1 MWWFFTLIMVSSY
14 TANLAA
20 FLTIESLSSP
30 IDNVVD
36 LANADGAIPYG
47 AKRGGSTFGF
57 FKESENPIYQK
68 MYEYMSR
75 YENDEKL
82 DFTCSFILFS
92 LSKTSHPEHMTGSND
107 EGLERAKAGKYAYM
121 MESSSIEYIIERNC
135 EVTQV
140 GGELDAKGYGI
151 AMKKS
156 LFYHSQLMRIKFF
169 LTLLFILL

>member
-1 MWWFFTLIMVSSY
+1 MVSSY

-30 IDNVVD
+30 ISNVEE

-47 AKRGGSTFGF
+47 AKKGGSTFGF
-57 FKESENPIYQK
+57 FKESDNPIYSK
-68 MYEYMSR
+68 MYEYM
-75 YENDEKL
+75 N
-82 DFTCSFILFS
+82 
-92 LSKTSHPEHMTGSND
+92 SHPEHMTSSND
-107 EGLERAKAGKYAYM
+107 EGLERAKAGRYAFL
-121 MESSSIEYIIERNC
+121 MESSSIEYIIERHC

-156 LFYHSQLMRIKFF
+156 EQNSKQI
-169 LTLLFILL
+169 LTIIFQFRFTVSGGVERSCFTNARVG